1 MFLDRLLAR
10 NRPLIDAVVT
20 AHQAGELLANTYVV
34 DLDTVARNAAAIAD
48 AARARGLSTYVM
60 AKQYGRNPDVTRTAI
75 EAGLG
80 PVVAVD
86 TACVSAA
93 VRHGLPVGHVG
104 HLVQPHRGSEDFVVG
119 ADPEVVTVFSLDAA
133 RRIGAAARRR
143 GGPPVSVLLRVHGEG
158 DRFYFG
164 HGGGF
169 PAADVEA
176 AARAVHAIEGV
187 AVHGV
192 TTFPALL
199 ADPDNRRIA
208 ATPNLTTLVTAAERL
223 RAAGFDIRQVNAP
236 GTTSARSLAIAADA
250 GATHVEPG
258 NAIHGTTPLHVFS
271 EDAPEQPAIVYV
283 TEVSHVDGDD
293 AYAFAAGH
301 YIDKVLG
308 DFRLTALV
316 GRDAATATAG
326 DRVARVDTA
335 PDGAIH
341 YYTVLRDARRLDIRP
356 GDTVVMC
363 FRPQAF
369 VTRGRTQAV
378 AGLHAAGGAPVWG
391 SRYDAEA
398 RVVEDAS

>member
-1 MFLDRLLAR
+1 MFLDRLLAH
-10 NRPLIDAVVT
+10 NRPLIEAVVT
-20 AHQAGELLANTYVV
+20 AHQEGRLLANTYVA
-34 DLDTVARNAAAIAD
+34 DLDTVARNAATIAE
-48 AARARGLSTYVM
+48 AASSRGLSTYVM

-119 ADPEVVTVFSLDAA
+119 ADPEVVTVFSVDAA
-133 RRIGAAARRR
+133 RRIGAAAVRR
-143 GGPPVSVLLRVHGEG
+143 GGAPVSVLLRVHDAG

-169 PAADVEA
+169 PAADVVA
-176 AARAVHAIEGV
+176 AAREVAAVEGV
-187 AVHGV
+187 AVHGA
-192 TTFPALL
+192 TTFPCLL
-199 ADPDNRRIA
+199 ADPEQRRIV
-208 ATPNLTTLVTAAERL
+208 ATPNLATVVAAAERL

-236 GTTSARSLAIAADA
+236 GTTSARSLTIAADA

-271 EDAPEQPAIVYV
+271 EEAPEQPAIVYV

-301 YIDKVLG
+301 YVDKVLG
-308 DFRLTALV
+308 DFELTALV
-316 GRDAATATAG
+316 GRDPATAV
-326 DRVARVDTA
+326 DRQVRVDTA

-341 YYTVLRDARRLDIRP
+341 YYTVLRDARRLGIRP

-369 VTRGRTQAV
+369 VTRGRTQSV
-378 AGLHAAGGAPVWG
+378 AGLHGADAGAVVWG
-391 SRYDAEA
+391 ERYDAEA
-398 RVVEDAS
+398 RVVGDPS